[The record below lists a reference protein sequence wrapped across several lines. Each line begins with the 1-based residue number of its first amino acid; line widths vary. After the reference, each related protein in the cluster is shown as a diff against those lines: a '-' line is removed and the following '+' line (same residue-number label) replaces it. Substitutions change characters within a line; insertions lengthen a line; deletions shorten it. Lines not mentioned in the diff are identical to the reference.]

1 VSLAFVPGDV
11 IKAFVAA
18 WLARQLE
25 RELPKL

>member
-1 VSLAFVPGDV
+1 LAFVPGDI